1 MPFVSTYQHLTMPV
15 PCLRSMPGER
25 ETALLL
31 VAHDSVRDYF
41 WAVHAPFQVP
51 DVMQIPW
58 RLHPAAAR
66 KCCRA
71 RVSRPATLLPA
82 NTAAPKHRSRT
93 RTQLHAHVRS
103 TPPTHCPKGFCDYA
117 AGKRCHVLCCTD
129 PSMAHPGGNECAN
142 GVLAAHSRALAKGV
156 VSVTPGALDSGKRV
170 RRGRAHGAVS
180 RRVGHPSRRRLQTC
194 ARPGRMRQSALC
206 GSWAG
211 TAGRR

>member
-1 MPFVSTYQHLTMPV
+1 MPIHSAVTAQRATMPFVSTYQHLTMPV

-82 NTAAPKHRSRT
+82 NTAALEHRSRT

-103 TPPTHCPKGFCDYA
+103 TPPTHWRQY
-117 AGKRCHVLCCTD
+117 
-129 PSMAHPGGNECAN
+129 
-142 GVLAAHSRALAKGV
+142 
-156 VSVTPGALDSGKRV
+156 
-170 RRGRAHGAVS
+170 
-180 RRVGHPSRRRLQTC
+180 
-194 ARPGRMRQSALC
+194 ARPRSRTRVHMLTHSADRARHGC
-206 GSWAG
+206 VWAQPL
-211 TAGRR
+211 AEVRSIRPVA